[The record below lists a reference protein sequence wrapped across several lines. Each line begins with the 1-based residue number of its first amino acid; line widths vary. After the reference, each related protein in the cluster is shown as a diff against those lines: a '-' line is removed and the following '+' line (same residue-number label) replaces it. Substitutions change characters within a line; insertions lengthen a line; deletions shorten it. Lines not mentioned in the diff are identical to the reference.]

1 MAGHR
6 ILVLLISR
14 IMRNNWLLLILIC
27 FSLPVFAQEEEE
39 RNEIIQQRIE
49 FISEQNESEE
59 IDLTNLFDQLNYYF
73 DHPINLNSTDADE
86 LRSLG
91 LLTEVQVTDLLL
103 HIKQFGKFI
112 SIYELQS
119 LSYWDLATIQL
130 VLPFVR
136 VDDRLDQLHLT
147 FKDAIK
153 EGKFE
158 WYLRYQRTPEQKS
171 GYSEVSDSLLAA
183 SNSYYHGNADR
194 YYTRFRYSY
203 RTNLSLG
210 FTAEKDPGEEFFKG
224 SQPNGFDF
232 YSGHAFFKGGKYV
245 RAVAA
250 GDYLVQIGQ
259 GVNVWS
265 GYAFSKT
272 ADIFSSKRTAN
283 MLRPYTSVD
292 ENRFFRGGAVVAGIG
307 RFSWLNFYSQKRI
320 DGAGIADS
328 LSEDLE
334 FITTI
339 DLSGL
344 HRTNSEIAKKNQLTE
359 RVAGSYLQYTA
370 PRFNAGIAYVYQS
383 YSAPLTKDS
392 VPYNQFA
399 FRGTNT
405 SAISGDY
412 NWVFKNLNL
421 FGEVAYST
429 HSGTFAQLHGM
440 MLVLDPRVSFS
451 AIYRNYDKGYYTFY
465 NNGFSEGSNTQ
476 NEKGL
481 FAGWKIKLSSAWTL
495 NAYAD
500 IFTFPWMKYQVDAP
514 SKGYEMLIQPV
525 YKPNKVLEIYGRF
538 RQQVR
543 QKNSRDN
550 DGTITPIE
558 DVVQR
563 NYRFNLNY
571 KVSESITLKS
581 RLEYITIDRKSNAP
595 EDGWVLYQ
603 DIIVHPKSSPFDLAM
618 RFALFDTDSYD
629 TRIYTFENNALY
641 VFSSPSYYYQG
652 SRAYLMVRY
661 SFLKVCD
668 LWVRYGTYLYSD
680 RTSLSSGAELINGNR
695 KSDITLQLRIAL

>member
-1 MAGHR
+1 MQNKWLF
-6 ILVLLISR
+6 LVMLCL
-14 IMRNNWLLLILIC
+14 N
-27 FSLPVFAQEEEE
+27 FTVFGQEEEE

-73 DHPINLNSTDADE
+73 DHPINLNSATADE

-119 LSYWDLATIQL
+119 LQYWDLPTIQL
-130 VLPFVR
+130 VRPFVR

-147 FKDAIK
+147 FRDAIK

-158 WYLRYQRTPEQKS
+158 WYMRYQRIPEQKS
-171 GYSEVSDSLLAA
+171 GYADVSDSLLAA

-210 FTAEKDPGEEFFKG
+210 FTAEKDPGEEFFRG

-259 GVNVWS
+259 GINVWS

-292 ENRFFRGGAVVAGIG
+292 ENRFFRGGAVVAGYG
-307 RFSWLNFYSQKRI
+307 RFSWLNFYSQKKI
-320 DGAGIADS
+320 DGAGISDS
-328 LSEDLE
+328 LSDDLE

-344 HRTNSEIAKKNQLTE
+344 HRTNNEIAKKNKLTE

-370 PRFNAGIAYVYQS
+370 PRFNAGLAYIYQS
-383 YSAPLTKDS
+383 YSAPLLKDS

-399 FRGTNT
+399 FRGTQT

-429 HSGTFAQLHGM
+429 YSGTFAQLHGL

-481 FAGWKIKLSSAWTL
+481 FAGWKIKLSNAWTL

-500 IFTFPWMKYQVDAP
+500 IFVFPWMKYQVDAP
-514 SKGYEMLIQPV
+514 SKGYEMLVQPI
-525 YKPNKVLEIYGRF
+525 YKPNKVLEIYARF

-563 NYRFNLNY
+563 NYRFNVNY
-571 KVSESITLKS
+571 KVSDAITLKS

-629 TRIYTFENNALY
+629 TRIYTYENNALY

-695 KSDITLQLRIAL
+695 KSDLTLQLRISL

>member
-1 MAGHR
+1 MQNKW
-6 ILVLLISR
+6 LLIW
-14 IMRNNWLLLILIC
+14 MMC
-27 FSLPVFAQEEEE
+27 FTLPCFGQVGEG
-39 RNEIIQQRIE
+39 RSEIIQQRIE

-59 IDLTNLFDQLNYYF
+59 IDLTNVFDQLNYYF
-73 DHPINLNSTDADE
+73 DHPINLNNTDAEE

-91 LLTEVQVTDLLL
+91 LLTDVQVTDVLL

-119 LSYWDLATIQL
+119 LAYWDIATIQL

-147 FKDAIK
+147 FRDALK

-158 WYLRYQRTPEQKS
+158 WFLRYQRTPEQKS
-171 GYSEVSDSLLAA
+171 GYANVPDSILET
-183 SNSYYHGNADR
+183 SNSYYKGNADR

-203 RTNLSLG
+203 RTNLSIG
-210 FTAEKDPGEEFFKG
+210 FTAEKDPGEEFFRG

-232 YSGHAFFKGGKYV
+232 YSGHAFFKGGKYI

-259 GVNVWS
+259 GINVWS

-292 ENRFFRGGAVVAGIG
+292 ENRFFRGGAVVAGYG

-320 DGAGIADS
+320 DGAGISDS

-344 HRTNSEIAKKNQLTE
+344 HRTNNEIAKKNKLTE

-370 PRFNAGIAYVYQS
+370 PRFNAGLAYVYQS
-383 YSAPLTKDS
+383 YSAPLLRDS

-399 FRGTNT
+399 FRGTET

-412 NWVFKNLNL
+412 NWVIKNLNL
-421 FGEVAYST
+421 FGEVSYST
-429 HSGTFAQLHGM
+429 YSGTFAQLHGL

-451 AIYRNYDKGYYTFY
+451 AIYRNYDKGYFTFY

-514 SKGYEMLIQPV
+514 SKGYELLVQPV

-550 DGTITPIE
+550 DGTVTAIE

-563 NYRFNLNY
+563 NYRFNVSY
-571 KVSESITLKS
+571 KVTEAITLKS
-581 RLEYITIDRKSNAP
+581 RLEYITIDRKSNTP
-595 EDGWVLYQ
+595 EDGWVMYQ

-668 LWVRYGTYLYSD
+668 LWVRYGTFLYSD

-695 KSDITLQLRIAL
+695 KSDITLQLRISL